1 MKGRTAFVL
10 PVVLFLSS
18 LISNTALPT
27 AASNQIGSAGEDTV
41 ETWSFNFTL
50 RLPAAYICFE
60 CLSISYLHPD
70 HDPPVSGC
78 GDFDPEQIPELSE
91 FAGNLFPIVP
101 IGDKPLEIEVAR
113 TGDDISSSFEFTHD
127 YTGHLITADLSGS
140 IVGDQVSFTIAYH
153 LPSGLQD
160 YSMPLNRCDVMT
172 EMEGTVYYTLPAEL
186 IGFYQG
192 TLHDD
197 EIEGTEIWG
206 TFNSSVEEEFAVW
219 SFQYKEYVAR
229 INPFTGGLTRDYLWL
244 DAVAEWRFS
253 NLRIRGSFTV
263 NADRVPV
270 LLVHGWGLGSAR
282 SWDEF
287 KKWLE
292 ADGYHVEVLEYDNS
306 EYIDVAARELSQK
319 VQEMLLYSDK
329 IDIIAHSYGGLVSRY
344 YIEAMGGNEYIRK
357 LIMLATPNHGS
368 ELADILTDPEDLLAK
383 SITEFLNAWMPLLI
397 KKFFGSN
404 PRTMDSTYHLRTTD
418 NPTLEN
424 LNSGLDLSK
433 LGTRYFVIAGTRHTG
448 VLSLTSRLLG
458 TRTSGHNDGVV
469 TVDSA
474 SLESKGAPIYCVGLS
489 HNQIVS
495 ALAEDMYNRIVLPIL
510 QDSVPDP
517 LTISCNCPESEDSD
531 DTYIREVLEY
541 AQLAAMLGDTVNG
554 TFQVADEYDLL
565 EVGIVFPSCDF
576 NFTLVS
582 PTGIKITP
590 ESANQTSNVNYF
602 MLENYW
608 YYLIRNPETGKWQYD
623 IVVIDVPEEGV
634 DIGFISFEVIP
645 EFPSQL
651 VLPLFMMLTLL
662 AAVAYRRKR
671 VCTSSV

>member
-1 MKGRTAFVL
+1 MKGRTAVVL

-27 AASNQIGSAGEDTV
+27 AASIQIGSAGEDTV

-50 RLPAAYICFE
+50 RLPAAYICFD

-70 HDPPVSGC
+70 HDPQASGC

-101 IGDKPLEIEVAR
+101 IGDEPPEIEVTR
-113 TGDDISSSFEFTHD
+113 TGDDISASFEFTHN

-140 IVGDQVSFTIAYH
+140 IVGDQVSFTITYH
-153 LPSGLQD
+153 LPVDLQN
-160 YSMPLNRCDVMT
+160 YSMPLNKCDMMT
-172 EMEGTVYYTLPAEL
+172 EMEGSVNYTLPAEL
-186 IGFYQG
+186 TGVYQG
-192 TLHDD
+192 TLHDNRID
-197 EIEGTEIWG
+197 G
-206 TFNSSVEEEFAVW
+206 TFNGNVEDEFAVW
-219 SFQYKEYVAR
+219 HFHEKEYVVR
-229 INPFTGGLTRDYLWL
+229 FDPFTGIPTRDYLWL
-244 DAVAEWRFS
+244 DAIAEWRFS
-253 NLRIRGSFTV
+253 NLRIRGYFTV
-263 NADRVPV
+263 NTDRVPV
-270 LLVHGWGLGSAR
+270 LLVHGWGRGSAR
-282 SWDEF
+282 SWDTIES
-287 KKWLE
+287 WLE

-306 EYIDVAARELSQK
+306 RYIDVAARQLSQK
-319 VQEMLLYSDK
+319 VQEMLLNSDK

-344 YIEAMGGNEYIRK
+344 YIETMGGNRYIRN

-368 ELADILTDPEDLLAK
+368 QLADILTDSEDNPTRP
-383 SITEFLNAWMPLLI
+383 IIEFLLTLY
-397 KKFFGSN
+397 FGSN
-404 PRTMDSTYHLRTTD
+404 PRTWDSTYHLRTTG

-424 LNSGLDLSK
+424 LDSGLDLSK
-433 LGTRYFVIAGTRHTG
+433 LGTRYFVIAGTRHIVG
-448 VLSLTSRLLG
+448 LSSLLP
-458 TRTSGHNDGVV
+458 GHDDGVV
-469 TVDSA
+469 AVDSA
-474 SLESKGAPIYCVGLS
+474 SLEYKGAPIYCVKLD
-489 HNQIVS
+489 HFQIVKS
-495 ALAEDMYNRIVLPIL
+495 NAANMYNRIVIPIL

-517 LTISCNCPESEDSD
+517 LTISCSCPESEESD

-554 TFQVADEYDLL
+554 TFQVADEYNLL

-623 IVVIDVPEEGV
+623 IGIIEVPEKGV

-662 AAVAYRRKR
+662 ATVAYRRKR
-671 VCTSSV
+671 VRAF